1 MKSPFPEMAG
11 RTVRSNFISRQRTFW
26 IRLFRRD
33 SAESGPVTLTRRR
46 VYILPS
52 RNGVIFSIL
61 LLAML
66 VGAINYQNSLS
77 FIFTFLLA
85 GLAVVSMVHTF
96 RNLNGL
102 RFRTG
107 HIPPVFAGEQA
118 AFPLSV
124 ENPQGPPRYAIKILF
139 AGQQP
144 QTLDL
149 DLNGGQWLELHHPT
163 TQRGWLT
170 PGRIIVYSRFPLGLF
185 HAWAY
190 LHIEMRALVYP
201 VPSMERKLP
210 RELLVQNGSSG
221 DQGKGDDDFAS
232 LRPYHPGDSLRH
244 VNWKALAREQGL
256 MTKQFGGGVSEE
268 LWLKWEM
275 LGNLPQEAKLSRL
288 TRWVLEADS
297 HGMAYGLHL
306 PHQIIAPQRGDSHR
320 RQCLQALALFNLPSQ
335 PAGGA
340 G

>member
-1 MKSPFPEMAG
+1 MAE
-11 RTVRSNFISRQRTFW
+11 RTVRSTLFSRQRAFW
-26 IRLFRRD
+26 ARLFRRD
-33 SAESGPVTLTRRR
+33 SAERGPVTLTRRR
-46 VYILPS
+46 VYIIPS

-66 VGAINYQNSLS
+66 VGATNYQNSLS
-77 FIFTFLLA
+77 FIFTFLLT
-85 GLAVVSMVHTF
+85 GLGLVSMVHTF

-102 RFRTG
+102 RFRSG

-124 ENPQGPPRYAIKILF
+124 ENPQGQQRFAIKLMF

-149 DLNGGQWLELHHPT
+149 PVNGGQWLELHHPT
-163 TQRGWLT
+163 TQRGWLQ
-170 PGRIIVYSRFPLGLF
+170 PGRITVYSRFPLGLF

-190 LHIEMRALVYP
+190 VHIEMRALVYP
-201 VPSMERKLP
+201 APSIERKLP
-210 RELLVQNGSSG
+210 HEVLVQTGSSG

-275 LGNLPQEAKLSRL
+275 LGNLPLEEKLSRL
-288 TRWVLEADS
+288 CRWVLEADS
-297 HGMAYGLHL
+297 RGLAYGLRL
-306 PHQIIAPQRGDSHR
+306 PHREIAPQRGDGHR
-320 RQCLQALALFNLPSQ
+320 RQCLEALALFNLP
-335 PAGGA
+335 ATDEALG
-340 G
+340 